1 MVPATQNIKIT
12 RGDTEVFVFTLQN
25 SDGTA
30 INLTGSTF
38 ASQIRYQYD
47 TATIAAS
54 FTCVVTNAVGGV
66 VTSTLSAANSAALV
80 AGSAFWDLQRTE
92 SGVVT
97 TILSGKCTILPDVTR
112 L

>member
-25 SDGTA
+25 ADGSA
-30 INLTGSTF
+30 MNLTGSTF
-38 ASQIRYQYD
+38 GSQIRYTYD
-47 TATIAAS
+47 SAAIAAS
-54 FTCVVTNAVGGV
+54 FTCVLTNAIGGV
-66 VTSTLSAANSAALV
+66 VTATLSAGDSALLT
-80 AGSAFWDLQRTE
+80 AGPAYWDLQRTID
-92 SGVVT
+92 GVVT